1 MTSSNAHDGISDA
14 EVTALEAL
22 WRAAAAAPPER
33 FLAQCLAI
41 TQAELAA
48 DRRRRAT
55 VRFYLTAAAVLLV
68 GWHVSLLAASSL
80 RSRAERSDVVSPTAF
95 VDYRRA
101 LLDELTAELAL
112 DDGAGHSPSDAVPR
126 APLRAKAR
134 H

>member
-22 WRAAAAAPPER
+22 WRAAAVAPPER
-33 FLAQCLAI
+33 FLAQCLAQS
-41 TQAELAA
+41 QAALAA

-68 GWHVSLLAASSL
+68 GWHVSLLATSSL

-95 VDYRRA
+95 VDDRLS
-101 LLDELTAELAL
+101 LLAELTAELAL
-112 DDGAGHSPSDAVPR
+112 DDGTGHSTGDALPR
-126 APLRAKAR
+126 APLGAKAR